1 MTKELI
7 FIASTSTFTVAFTVL
22 LLWFAWD
29 AVRAWRAKSKTKR
42 IETAIDEDEYS
53 TPDWEREIHRI
64 NRRCAEEMMDTQKV
78 HVQIVNDLKRTHR
91 RELNQTVAD
100 LRREHRDEM
109 IDVHERRGK
118 EESGADEPAQ

>member
-64 NRRCAEEMMDTQKV
+64 NRTHADGMKCAYKTNKE
-78 HVQIVNDLKRTHR
+78 IVAGLQQRRADELSDLHKRR
-91 RELNQTVAD
+91 K
-100 LRREHRDEM
+100 
-109 IDVHERRGK
+109 K
-118 EESGADEPAQ
+118 EEGGGE